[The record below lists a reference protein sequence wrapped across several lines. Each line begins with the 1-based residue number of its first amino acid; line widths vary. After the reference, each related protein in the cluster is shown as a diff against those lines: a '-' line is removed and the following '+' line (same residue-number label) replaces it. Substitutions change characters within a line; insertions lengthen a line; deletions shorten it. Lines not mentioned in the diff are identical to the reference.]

1 MNACSRWRLYDRA
14 LAASWFY
21 VKQLLILLN
30 SKVPSFAA
38 AWRTFLRKKTKRC
51 PFHSSIFPKLKE
63 PNSIFKCIKK
73 FTWYKKGVFATIYY
87 FWNIFLRISQHLIK
101 PTPIRSHQRWCSGT
115 SAPSMALLITL
126 LFILHTAHKIITCFL
141 REQQGKLQSY
151 MHKQRNEFHWDQI
164 LNPEATS
171 YWNSWAFSTGC
182 DIVWPFGAVSCSGSS
197 IQQERKERPDR
208 RTSCWISWPGV
219 DFQGMNGMT
228 GSLLPLYNLNE
239 TDNHIH
245 KTHTHTSF
253 YNHKNFAL
261 TLYYFYNL
269 SLTLT
274 LNPNHYQYTP
284 NPKPDLNSVQT
295 SVLNLTSNPNKA
307 LNKANKSIQ
316 SPQCGIC

>member
-1 MNACSRWRLYDRA
+1 MNACSRWRLYDCA

-115 SAPSMALLITL
+115 SAPSMAFLITL

-141 REQQGKLQSY
+141 REQQGNS
-151 MHKQRNEFHWDQI
+151 R
-164 LNPEATS
+164 ATCTNRGMS
-171 YWNSWAFSTGC
+171 STETRFLTLRQQATGTPGPLAQDVTSC
-182 DIVWPFGAVSCSGSS
+182 GHSVPFPVQVAAYNRR
-197 IQQERKERPDR
+197 ERK
-208 RTSCWISWPGV
+208 G
-219 DFQGMNGMT
+219 QT
-228 GSLLPLYNLNE
+228 GGPPVE
-239 TDNHIH
+239 
-245 KTHTHTSF
+245 
-253 YNHKNFAL
+253 
-261 TLYYFYNL
+261 
-269 SLTLT
+269 
-274 LNPNHYQYTP
+274 
-284 NPKPDLNSVQT
+284 
-295 SVLNLTSNPNKA
+295 
-307 LNKANKSIQ
+307 
-316 SPQCGIC
+316 